1 MRDRIGRLPALLIV
15 ATLLTA
21 SPLGLAGGRDV
32 PDHIAEGSSES
43 YTPPADWNCQDR
55 ALTTVSVGWVS
66 MDILT
71 APDGTVSMQMSL
83 VRQAGDLLKPLLA
96 PEEDGSG
103 TCSAD

>member
-1 MRDRIGRLPALLIV
+1 MRDRNGRLPALLLV

-43 YTPPADWNCQDR
+43 YTPPAQWDCADD
-55 ALTTVSVGWVS
+55 AVTSVSAGWIS
-66 MDILT
+66 IDIVT
-71 APDGTVSMQMSL
+71 APDGTISMQPSL
-83 VRQAGDLLKPLLA
+83 LRAAGDLLLRVFA
-96 PEEDGSG
+96 PRNDAGG